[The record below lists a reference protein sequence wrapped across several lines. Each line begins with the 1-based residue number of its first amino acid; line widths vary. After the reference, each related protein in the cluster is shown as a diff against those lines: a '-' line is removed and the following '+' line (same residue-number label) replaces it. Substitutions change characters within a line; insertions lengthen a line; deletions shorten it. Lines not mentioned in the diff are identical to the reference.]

1 MYVLPIPEEPKDRSV
16 VLDCETKAWQRQGE
30 RWYQAGGAAGATR
43 ERGIGGSGSR
53 TWTELLISKGPL
65 APMIAESAIGDYLAK
80 YDPVSKDA
88 PVAPAPLGC
97 DSPSVTGEDPTVE
110 QARPAVETAWGDSL
124 GAELRGQG
132 FGPDHHAPPLSS
144 LIADAGEAIAVRAT
158 RAAFGYRPTVVR
170 PVADRPQA

>member
-80 YDPVSKDA
+80 YDPVQKDH
-88 PVAPAPLGC
+88 PSPGVEKPPLGC

-124 GAELRGQG
+124 GSIL
-132 FGPDHHAPPLSS
+132 P
-144 LIADAGEAIAVRAT
+144 
-158 RAAFGYRPTVVR
+158 GYRPTVVR